1 MAVPRRRP
9 NRTLTGLRAAL
20 GMTQEA
26 YAHAVGV
33 SEREV
38 RDWEAGRVRCP
49 QTFALHRLHALHG
62 TTEAEDL
69 GFVSRRPAPPLGT
82 VRTSDPETTE
92 AAVYRRNLLGLVLT
106 AAFSAQHL
114 PPISKLLAQ
123 DDPYQ
128 RQVGRPDIDRIVR
141 ANSDL
146 TSADLTVGG
155 AAVAPDV
162 LMRLFRSKAALLHG
176 RYASEASRQA
186 AHSAVA
192 HLGSTIGWML
202 YDSGRHLASRQLY
215 VASLRVAGSA
225 DDVWPLRAVIC
236 SEMARQALHCGGPA
250 EAGELIGIAHS
261 ADSHL
266 PAAARAELHAISATI
281 AAITGDR
288 SRTLDH
294 IARAE
299 TEFADARPHNDP
311 TWIAWFT
318 AAELSGD
325 TGDAVAALAQHH
337 DDLRDDAAA
346 RLTAAATDHSPN
358 SQRSAALA
366 WTQLAQ
372 LHAARSSSPLAAHA
386 AHQAVDLAE
395 RLRSPRLTETLT
407 AATNTLST
415 LDTHPD
421 LDAALTRIRALQ
433 PAV

>member
-1 MAVPRRRP
+1 
-9 NRTLTGLRAAL
+9 
-20 GMTQEA
+20 MTQEA
-26 YAHAVGV
+26 YAGTVGV

-69 GFVSRRPAPPLGT
+69 GFVSRRPAAAVGT

-92 AAVYRRNLLGLVLT
+92 AAVYRRNLLGLVLA

-114 PPISKLLAQ
+114 PPISGLLAE
-123 DDPYQ
+123 DDPYR
-128 RQVGRPDIDRIVR
+128 RQVGQPDIDRILR

-146 TSADLTVGG
+146 TSTDLTVGG
-155 AAVAPDV
+155 AAVAPAV
-162 LMRLFRSKAALLHG
+162 LTRLFRSKAALLHG
-176 RYASEASRQA
+176 RYASEATRQA
-186 AHSAVA
+186 AHSAVS
-192 HLGSTIGWML
+192 HLGSTIGFML
-202 YDSGRHLASRQLY
+202 FDSCRHLAARQMY
-215 VASLRVAGSA
+215 VASLRVAGGA
-225 DDVWPLRAVIC
+225 DDLWPLRAVIC

-250 EAGELIGIAHS
+250 EAGELIGIAHG

-281 AAITGDR
+281 AAATGDR
-288 SRTLDH
+288 GRTLDH

-299 TEFADARPHNDP
+299 TEFADADPDNDP
-311 TWIAWFT
+311 AWITWFT
-318 AAELSGD
+318 GAELAGD

-337 DDLRDDAAA
+337 DDLRDDAAG
-346 RLTAAATDHSPN
+346 RLTAAAEGHSPAG
-358 SQRSAALA
+358 QRSAALA

-407 AATNTLST
+407 ASAVPLSA
-415 LDTHPD
+415 LDAHPD
-421 LDAALTRIRALQ
+421 LDAALDRIRTLQ
-433 PAV
+433 PAAV